1 MASFLGQLFAEAP
14 SQNSRPPPMSQAEW
28 AASLDMSGAMAA
40 PPAYPRPYI
49 MSQAEWAASLDMSG
63 AMAAPPAYPN
73 AREAALAMLAGSEFR
88 EERLAQAQRVED
100 WEARRGEAA
109 KGGYRKHTRSRKHKG
124 SRKHKNTRKHKG
136 SRKHKRARRA

>member
-14 SQNSRPPPMSQAEW
+14 SQNSRPPTMSQAELNARW
-28 AASLDMSGAMAA
+28 AAASGQG
-40 PPAYPRPYI
+40 PAQGSEDAR
-49 MSQAEWAASLDMSG
+49 LDMSG

-100 WEARRGEAA
+100 FEARQSEALAARA